1 MDESARGR
9 FFSIFKKKNDDSVE
23 DEIVSMLNEGQEAGD
38 ILESEAEM
46 ITNIL
51 GLNDKSASEIMTFR
65 KNVNAV
71 EASTTLKEA
80 LETISR
86 ENFSRL
92 PVYEKDIDHITG
104 ILHIKD
110 AVRIY
115 LADESRG
122 AVPVSEVDG
131 LLQKANFVPET
142 SKIDGIFKNMQA
154 ANSHMVIV
162 IDEYGQTAGL
172 VAMEDIIEEIVGKI
186 FDEHDEVEYDIVRQ
200 SENVYIV
207 NALTS
212 LSEIEDETGVKYND
226 EENDTLNGFL
236 VTLLDRLPD
245 NDVGTEIEKDGVK
258 YKILTVEDKIIGK
271 VRMEIVSGADEDE
284 NQGR

>member
-1 MDESARGR
+1 MEDSARGR
-9 FFSIFKKKNDDSVE
+9 FFSIFKRKNDDSVE
-23 DEIVSMLNEGQEAGD
+23 DEIVSMLSEGQEAGD

-46 ITNIL
+46 ITNIF
-51 GLNDKSASEIMTFR
+51 GLDEKSASEIMVIR
-65 KNVNAV
+65 KNISAIEETKN
-71 EASTTLKEA
+71 LREA
-80 LETISR
+80 LETLTR

-92 PVYEKDIDHITG
+92 PVFKEDIDHITG

-110 AVRIY
+110 AVRFYMEGGRQEQPI
-115 LADESRG
+115 
-122 AVPVSEVDG
+122 SEIDG

-142 SKIDGIFKNMQA
+142 SRINSIFKNMQA

-162 IDEYGQTAGL
+162 IDEYGQTAGI

-186 FDEHDEVEYDIVRQ
+186 FDEHDEVEYDIVKQ
-200 SENVYIV
+200 SDNVYIV

-212 LSEIEDETGVKYND
+212 LSDIEDETDVEYDD

-236 VTLLDRLPD
+236 ISLLDRLPE

-271 VRMEIVSGADEDE
+271 VRMEILPEGPLRE
-284 NQGR
+284 N

>member
-65 KNVNAV
+65 KNVNAI

-115 LADESRG
+115 LADESCG
-122 AVPVSEVDG
+122 AVPVSEIDG

-212 LSEIEDETGVKYND
+212 LSEIEDETGVEYND

-284 NQGR
+284 N

>member
-1 MDESARGR
+1 MDDSARGR
-9 FFSIFKKKNDDSVE
+9 FFSHFRRKNDDSVE
-23 DEIVSMLNEGQEAGD
+23 DEIVSMLSEGQEAGD

-51 GLNDKSASEIMTFR
+51 GLDDKSASEIMIFR
-65 KNVNAV
+65 KNICAIADT
-71 EASTTLKEA
+71 ETLKQA
-80 LETISR
+80 LQTLTD

-92 PVYEKDIDHITG
+92 PVYKDDIDHITG

-110 AVRIY
+110 AVRFY
-115 LADESRG
+115 LDEGFADKPIGEIT
-122 AVPVSEVDG
+122 G

-142 SKIDGIFKNMQA
+142 SRINGIFKNMQA

-162 IDEYGQTAGL
+162 IDEYGQTAGI

-186 FDEHDEVEYDIVRQ
+186 FDEHDEIEYDIVRQ
-200 SENVYIV
+200 SDNVYIV

-212 LSEIEDETGVKYND
+212 LSDIEDETGVEFND
-226 EENDTLNGFL
+226 EENDTLNGYL
-236 VTLLDRLPD
+236 ISLLDRLPE
-245 NDVGTEIEKDGVK
+245 NDVGVEIEKDGVK

-271 VRMEIVSGADEDE
+271 VRMEIINSVSGDE
-284 NQGR
+284 N

>member
-1 MDESARGR
+1 MEDSARGR
-9 FFSIFKKKNDDSVE
+9 FFSIFKRKNDDSVE
-23 DEIVSMLNEGQEAGD
+23 DEIVSMLSEGQEAGD

-46 ITNIL
+46 ITNIF
-51 GLNDKSASEIMTFR
+51 GLDEKSASEIMVIR
-65 KNVNAV
+65 KNISAI
-71 EASTTLKEA
+71 EETKTLREA
-80 LETISR
+80 LETLTR

-92 PVYEKDIDHITG
+92 PVFKEDIDHITG

-110 AVRIY
+110 AVRFYMEGGRQEQPI
-115 LADESRG
+115 
-122 AVPVSEVDG
+122 SEIDG

-142 SKIDGIFKNMQA
+142 SRINSIFKNMQA

-162 IDEYGQTAGL
+162 IDEYGQTAGI

-186 FDEHDEVEYDIVRQ
+186 FDEHDEVEYDIVKQ
-200 SENVYIV
+200 SDNVYIV

-212 LSEIEDETGVKYND
+212 LSDIEDETDVEYDD

-236 VTLLDRLPD
+236 ISLLDRLPE

-271 VRMEIVSGADEDE
+271 VRMEILPEGPLRE
-284 NQGR
+284 N

>member
-1 MDESARGR
+1 MDDSARGR
-9 FFSIFKKKNDDSVE
+9 FFSHFRRKNDDSVE
-23 DEIVSMLNEGQEAGD
+23 DEIVSMLSEGQEAGD

-51 GLNDKSASEIMTFR
+51 GLDDKSASEIMIFR
-65 KNVNAV
+65 KNICAIADT
-71 EASTTLKEA
+71 ETLKQA
-80 LETISR
+80 LQTLTD

-92 PVYEKDIDHITG
+92 PVYKDDIDHITG

-110 AVRIY
+110 AVRFY
-115 LADESRG
+115 LDEGFADKPIGEIT
-122 AVPVSEVDG
+122 G

-142 SKIDGIFKNMQA
+142 SRINGIFKNMQA

-162 IDEYGQTAGL
+162 IDEYGQTAGI

-186 FDEHDEVEYDIVRQ
+186 FDEHDEIEYDIVRQ
-200 SENVYIV
+200 SDNVYIV

-212 LSEIEDETGVKYND
+212 LSDIEDETGVEFND
-226 EENDTLNGFL
+226 EENDTLNGYL
-236 VTLLDRLPD
+236 ISLLDRLPE
-245 NDVGTEIEKDGVK
+245 NDVGVEIEKDGVK

-271 VRMEIVSGADEDE
+271 VRMEIINSVFGDE
-284 NQGR
+284 N

>member
-1 MDESARGR
+1 MDDSARGR
-9 FFSIFKKKNDDSVE
+9 FFSHFRRKNDDSVE
-23 DEIVSMLNEGQEAGD
+23 DEIVSMLSEGQEAGD

-51 GLNDKSASEIMTFR
+51 GLDDKSASEIMIFR
-65 KNVNAV
+65 KNICAIADT
-71 EASTTLKEA
+71 ETLKQA
-80 LETISR
+80 LQTLTD

-92 PVYEKDIDHITG
+92 PVYKDDIDHITG

-110 AVRIY
+110 AVRFY
-115 LADESRG
+115 LDEGFADKPIGEIT
-122 AVPVSEVDG
+122 G

-142 SKIDGIFKNMQA
+142 SRINGIFKNMQA

-162 IDEYGQTAGL
+162 IDEYGQTAGI

-186 FDEHDEVEYDIVRQ
+186 FDEHDEIEYDIVKQ
-200 SENVYIV
+200 SDNVYII

-212 LSEIEDETGVKYND
+212 LSDIEDETDVEFND
-226 EENDTLNGFL
+226 EENDTLNGYL
-236 VTLLDRLPD
+236 ISLLDRLPE
-245 NDVGTEIEKDGVK
+245 NDVGVEIEKDGVR

-271 VRMEIVSGADEDE
+271 VRMEIINSVFGDE
-284 NQGR
+284 N

>member
-65 KNVNAV
+65 KNVNAI

-110 AVRIY
+110 AVRFY
-115 LADESRG
+115 LADESTG
-122 AVPVSEVDG
+122 TVPVSEIDG

-186 FDEHDEVEYDIVRQ
+186 FDEHDEVKYDIVRQ

-212 LSEIEDETGVKYND
+212 LSEIEDEIGVEYND

-271 VRMEIVSGADEDE
+271 VRVEIVSGTVEDE
-284 NQGR
+284 N